1 MKLAQ
6 KLLKTI
12 SLSYSKIIRQIQ
24 NIIDTTSA
32 AVAKLISAL
41 DTKKSLGP
49 KLVPTFILKSNIH
62 LFSQVISF
70 IVNQSFHEE
79 VFPQSIKTSKVII

>member
-6 KLLKTI
+6 KPLKPI

-24 NIIDTTSA
+24 NLIDTTSA

-49 KLVPTFILKSNIH
+49 KRAPTFILKSNIH
-62 LFSQVISF
+62 LFSQIISF

-79 VFPQSIKTSKVII
+79 VFP

>member
-1 MKLAQ
+1 MKLSQ

-49 KLVPTFILKSNIH
+49 KRVPTFILKSNIH
-62 LFSQVISF
+62 LFSQIISF

-79 VFPQSIKTSKVII
+79 VFPQIIKTSKVII